1 MDREIVEQKL
11 ESLRRCVQRVAAK
24 CPADAETLAREVDLQ
39 DIVTLNLSRAV
50 QMCVDVGAHMIAST
64 ETPAPSTM
72 GQTFE
77 LLSQKGILPEALASR
92 LQRAVGFR
100 NIVIHNYEAIDWQV
114 VYALA
119 RDHLG
124 DFAAFARAI
133 VENLGKQGAT

>member
-1 MDREIVEQKL
+1 
-11 ESLRRCVQRVAAK
+11 VQRVDAK
-24 CPADAETLAREVDLQ
+24 CPADADTLAREVDLQ

-50 QMCVDVGAHMIAST
+50 QMCVDVGAHMIAAT

-77 LLSQKGILPEALASR
+77 LLSQKGILPEALATR

-114 VYALA
+114 VHALA
-119 RDHLG
+119 RTHLD
-124 DFAAFARAI
+124 DFASFARAV
-133 VENLGKQGAT
+133 VEYLGRQRDT

>member
-1 MDREIVEQKL
+1 MDREVVEQKL

-24 CPADAETLAREVDLQ
+24 CPADADTLAREVDLQ

-64 ETPAPSTM
+64 ETAAPSTM

-114 VYALA
+114 VHALA
-119 RDHLG
+119 RTHLD
-124 DFAAFARAI
+124 DFASFARAV
-133 VENLGKQGAT
+133 VEYLGKQRDT

>member
-1 MDREIVEQKL
+1 M
-11 ESLRRCVQRVAAK
+11 QRVAEK
-24 CPADAETLAREVDLQ
+24 CPDDAETLSREVDLQ

-64 ETPAPSTM
+64 ETPAPATM
-72 GQTFE
+72 DQTFE
-77 LLSQKGILPEALASR
+77 LLSQKGLLPVALATR

-114 VYALA
+114 VHALA

-124 DFAAFARAI
+124 DFASFARAV
-133 VENLGKQGAT
+133 VEHLGKQRQA